1 MTVGELKSNITH
13 QLKSNFNEREAL
25 YLANTLLMHFMKMNR
40 HELLLKVDSW
50 VAPDKLDDITH
61 ATNRLLNGEPLQYVT
76 GEEFFY
82 GKVFMV
88 NKHVLIPRPETEELV
103 DLIVKDCTPS
113 NAINV
118 LDIGTGSGCIAI
130 SLSLNIRNSKVVAV
144 DVSPE
149 ALSVAEKNNKQL
161 GGSVVLKQLDI
172 LDESRWAELGFFDVV
187 VSNPPYIPQSE
198 KNLME
203 ANVLE
208 HEPHLALFVEEEDS
222 LLFYRKIAGFCKL
235 YLNQQGLLYFECNE
249 FNALQVA
256 EMLGQNGFDK
266 VQVHKDINGKDRMI
280 SAQKNC

>member
-25 YLANTLLMHFMKMNR
+25 YLANTLLMHSMKMNR

-61 ATNRLLNGEPLQYVT
+61 ATHRLLKGEPLQYVT

-82 GKVFMV
+82 GKVFLV

-130 SLSLNIRNSKVVAV
+130 SLGLNIRNSNVVAV

-161 GGSVVLKQLDI
+161 GGSVVFKQLDI

-187 VSNPPYIPQSE
+187 VSNPPYIPHGE
-198 KNLME
+198 KQLME

-208 HEPHLALFVEEEDS
+208 HEPHLALFVEEEDP
-222 LLFYRKIAGFCKL
+222 LLFYRKIAGFCKQ

-249 FNALQVA
+249 FNSLQVA
-256 EMLGQNGFDK
+256 EMLGQNGFDN

-280 SAQKNC
+280 SAQKNF